1 LTAADRGPEV
11 IEKVIEKAVVPP
23 EFEQKLRA
31 TQSELE
37 EVDAEREK
45 LFAEIDRMKKAGKD
59 FKSMQD
65 KMADLHRSYNKL
77 SEKYGAEGKR
87 LEASGEISNALNE
100 IRIYL
105 EQRKGAVERFAK
117 TGVFNWMSV
126 NSIVAI
132 ADLCHE
138 IGDLITQA
146 TQIVA
151 VDVGTQYGE
160 EVIYVDRTT
169 NETIEL

>member
-1 LTAADRGPEV
+1 MKDAPLPEPQV
-11 IEKVIEKAVVPP
+11 IEKIVIPP
-23 EFEQKLRA
+23 ELEQKLKA
-31 TQSELE
+31 TQGELE
-37 EVDAEREK
+37 EVDSEREK
-45 LFAEIDRMKKAGKD
+45 LLEEIEKMKKAGKD
-59 FKSMQD
+59 YKTMQD

-77 SEKYGAEGKR
+77 CEKYGAEGKR

-105 EQRKGAVERFAK
+105 EQRKGSVERFAK

-126 NSIVAI
+126 NSIIAI

-151 VDVGTQYGE
+151 VEVGTQYGE
-160 EVIYVDRTT
+160 EVVYIDRATH
-169 NETIEL
+169 ETVEL